1 MTPANHILCAPAL
14 QTSSLKISLGRA
26 SRLDGSLSFMSI
38 AVRAAYL
45 FVFFFCISLSASAQR
60 TLPLQKSV
68 SVSCLSLGTSLC
80 AEVSLGSY
88 TSSGIWEI
96 GVDGKVGQ
104 VALSPTEVKL
114 QFLQTTLGASYLHRL
129 LSTRSR
135 SVSFYG
141 GGGVL
146 AGLESLDPFGLLPS
160 QVELNMGKHNFLGGV
175 FIESQMELF
184 LSRKTAILLGLK
196 IPGYF
201 TSKVQYFAPVGKIG
215 LRVNLGPVK

>member
-26 SRLDGSLSFMSI
+26 SHLDGSHSFMST

-45 FVFFFCISLSASAQR
+45 FVFFCISLSASAQR

-96 GVDGKVGQ
+96 GVDGNLGQ
-104 VALSPTEVKL
+104 VSLFPTEVKL

-135 SVSFYG
+135 SVSLYG

-160 QVELNMGKHNFLGGV
+160 QVELNMGRYNFLGGV
-175 FIESQMELF
+175 FIEGQVELF